1 MPVTKQHAGRL
12 VAAPARCKRYNIP
25 DSELKGLG
33 LRVEPRRQD
42 GGGHKGEGH
51 QIAVHHQRQEQDK
64 MSVDRFLLVL
74 NFQRLTHP
82 PIGMRKDKKRNN
94 RQNGEYGAPSAQKI

>member
-1 MPVTKQHAGRL
+1 MRIKMPVTKQHAGRV

-42 GGGHKGEGH
+42 GGGHKAWYVQAMAGGRRVYKTIGTVPE
-51 QIAVHHQRQEQDK
+51 
-64 MSVDRFLLVL
+64 MSLDVNHKLKSPR
-74 NFQRLTHP
+74 
-82 PIGMRKDKKRNN
+82 
-94 RQNGEYGAPSAQKI
+94 